1 MQQYEK
7 RVAADYEWTEGEI
20 EWTPRN
26 TIVYPLICSLA
37 GATFLLCSHTLL
49 YKEGCM

>member
-1 MQQYEK
+1 MLQVRKYLVQQYEK

-26 TIVYPLICSLA
+26 TLVYPLICSLA
-37 GATFLLCSHTLL
+37 GAFV
-49 YKEGCM
+49 